1 LICICIKTTQKTKS
15 LLGRELLVQ
24 EYQQFTR
31 KPELCGA
38 NRQMDHFREGMM
50 RLGAGNWS
58 QEQCVEKVEEMLRRA
73 IIHQEDLWGM
83 LMLHS
88 SDQDR
93 QLGLSSS
100 TVMQMRDQL
109 PGVSGENVNC
119 DQVCIIPPI
128 VFRALKAKL
137 ENSMDWSHLA
147 LCRLKEIL
155 SQTTSAPSC
164 VDPAMTAPAATLVT
178 DSSATGVR
186 QLAMRFRG
194 KYENLPIK
202 PESRMTQTS
211 SVVKQA
217 PAPGISSSSS
227 KLKLHTP
234 LSPLHVPLIQ
244 ENLSSSPHPFT
255 AGQQPFSCFSA
266 GRSGPSTVAESPL
279 SSYLFAG
286 IDHMNIPNSAAA
298 PTVTAAGTLDSWT

>member
-1 LICICIKTTQKTKS
+1 
-15 LLGRELLVQ
+15 
-24 EYQQFTR
+24 
-31 KPELCGA
+31 
-38 NRQMDHFREGMM
+38 MDNFREGMM
-50 RLGAGNWS
+50 RLGAVNWS

-88 SDQDR
+88 SDQDH
-93 QLGLSSS
+93 QLGPSSS
-100 TVMQMRDQL
+100 KTMKMRDQL

-128 VFRALKAKL
+128 VSRALKAKL

-164 VDPAMTAPAATLVT
+164 VDPARTAPAATRVT
-178 DSSATGVR
+178 DSSAAGIR

-194 KYENLPIK
+194 KYEKLPIK
-202 PESRMTQTS
+202 PGSRMTQTS
-211 SVVKQA
+211 SVVTPA
-217 PAPGISSSSS
+217 AAPGISSSSS

-234 LSPLHVPLIQ
+234 LSPLHVPLIE

-266 GRSGPSTVAESPL
+266 GRSGPSAVAESPL
-279 SSYLFAG
+279 GSYLFAG
-286 IDHMNIPNSAAA
+286 IDHMDIPNSPAA
-298 PTVTAAGTLDSWT
+298 PTATAAGTLDSWT